1 MFEWKAFLDLAHA
14 LSTDL
19 DNESALRTAVSRAY
33 YAAFHR
39 AKSYLART
47 DPHLHLPD
55 HGASHELVP
64 EHLKEHGRTRIEKGA
79 ARRLEE
85 LKRLRRWAD
94 YDRAQRARMKSQLQK
109 AIKDA
114 EFILEHLGDTE

>member
-1 MFEWKAFLDLAHA
+1 MFEWKAFLDLARS
-14 LSTDL
+14 LSTDP

-33 YAAFHR
+33 YASFHR
-39 AKSYLART
+39 AKSHLARI

-55 HGASHELVP
+55 HGASHDLVP
-64 EHLKEHGRTRIEKGA
+64 KHLKEHGRTRIEKAA

-94 YDRAQRARMKSQLQK
+94 YDRAQRARLNSQLQQ